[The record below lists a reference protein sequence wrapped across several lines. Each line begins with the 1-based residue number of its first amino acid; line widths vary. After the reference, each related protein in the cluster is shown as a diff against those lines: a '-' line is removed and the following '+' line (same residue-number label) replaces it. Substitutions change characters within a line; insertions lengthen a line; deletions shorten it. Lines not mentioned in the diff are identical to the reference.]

1 MKTNSAILRE
11 VSYQLTNGNP
21 LWGMLLANEY
31 FSRDNPFRGAIVVKF
46 KQRVSS
52 LSGINSGLAL
62 ELING
67 RKLAELPGD
76 LADLIGQRA
85 IRRSRVIIQ
94 PSRTETLSLI
104 GANRRSGARLN
115 SRTTPRS
122 LTYGNRRSYNAIH
135 KEVRQNRAIARF
147 GRSSLTISYPD
158 ETSAASRTLS
168 GV

>member
-31 FSRDNPFRGAIVVKF
+31 FTRDNPFRGAIVVKF

-52 LSGINSGLAL
+52 LSCINRGLAL

-67 RKLAELPGD
+67 KKRAELPGD

-94 PSRTETLSLI
+94 PSRTETLSLL
-104 GANRRSGARLN
+104 GANRRSDARLN
-115 SRTTPRS
+115 SRTTMRS
-122 LTYGNRRSYNAIH
+122 RAYGTRRSYVSARI
-135 KEVRQNRAIARF
+135 EARQNGTNAPFLAKHRDSEVF
-147 GRSSLTISYPD
+147 PLFCN
-158 ETSAASRTLS
+158 
-168 GV
+168 